1 MPAHRLPDSEKRAR
15 GTYDPRYAESALVHG
30 RTSIVSPL
38 PPPSDLDAAAKK
50 QWRVHMTAVARAGTF
65 APENLLAFLALV
77 EAATARAKAYR
88 AAMDEGPSVSDGD
101 GGMKPGPAWR
111 SYCVADQ
118 RYQAWCQ
125 QFGLTPYS
133 AKALPKLPPA
143 DRGLTLIR
151 GTGG

>member
-1 MPAHRLPDSEKRAR
+1 MPAHRLPDSEKRTR
-15 GTYDPRYAESALVHG
+15 GTYDPRYSESALVHG
-30 RTSIVSPL
+30 RTSIVAPL

-50 QWRVHMTAVARAGTF
+50 QWRVHMTAVTRAGTF

-77 EAATARAKAYR
+77 EAATARGKAYR
-88 AAMDEGPSVSDGD
+88 AAMEEGPSVSDGG

-125 QFGLTPYS
+125 QFGLTPHS
-133 AKALPKLPPA
+133 AKSLPRLPAP
-143 DRGLTLIR
+143 DRGLMLVQ